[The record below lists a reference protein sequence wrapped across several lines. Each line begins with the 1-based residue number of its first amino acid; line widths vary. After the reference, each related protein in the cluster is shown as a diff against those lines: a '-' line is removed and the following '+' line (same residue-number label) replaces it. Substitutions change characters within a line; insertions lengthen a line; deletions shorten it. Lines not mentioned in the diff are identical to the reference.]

1 MLRPCLFSSLLV
13 FSALGCATMS
23 SEASKRGLLR
33 LEVTPAEAEVFI
45 DDAYQGR
52 IAGWHERTLPVRSG
66 ERRVALSAPG
76 HLTQRFDLTVA
87 PGEEVTLKV
96 QLIPLP
102 AAPPEDAP
110 ESDKEQAP

>member
-1 MLRPCLFSSLLV
+1 MLRHCILSSLLV

-23 SEASKRGLLR
+23 SGAPKRGLLR

-52 IAGWHERTLPVRSG
+52 IAGWREGTLPVRSG
-66 ERRVALSAPG
+66 ARRVALTAPG
-76 HLTQRFDLTVA
+76 HLTQRFDLTIA
-87 PGEEVTLKV
+87 PGEQVTLEV

-102 AAPPEDAP
+102 APPPDDAP
-110 ESDKEQAP
+110 DPDKELAP